1 MNKKIILPLLL
12 ILSIPL
18 GESYNLF
25 HVPYLNLKSFFLLDR
40 SLKQDLEWYVKDTS
54 EGLTWIIFLFV
65 WYRRERIRK
74 NKFWSWLILLF
85 LLFRIVDLLVYWLN
99 HRHAGI
105 IYGACYLTIIIY
117 AGINTLKEYKKNRK
131 K

>member
-1 MNKKIILPLLL
+1 MNKKTILPLLL

-18 GESYNLF
+18 GESYNFF
-25 HVPYLNLKSFFLLDR
+25 HVPYVNLKSFFLLDR

-54 EGLTWIIFLFV
+54 EGLIWIIFLFV
-65 WYRRERIRK
+65 WYRREKIRK